1 MIYPSENK
9 LFMPQALDVLPE
21 TATSQASVVFNHIFR
36 LDKVQ
41 KPEFKPFTYAEQ
53 LGCDTHLGVT
63 GAGLRSG
70 FRGEAGSCDT
80 WLVHGN

>member
-9 LFMPQALDVLPE
+9 LSMPQALDVLPE

-41 KPEFKPFTYAEQ
+41 KPEFKPFTYAE
-53 LGCDTHLGVT
+53 
-63 GAGLRSG
+63 
-70 FRGEAGSCDT
+70 
-80 WLVHGN
+80 